1 MWTLLTILTLNW
13 SNPTLTA
20 FPIWIQL
27 YLNLTRHTS
36 WNQPLKYPPPLPASV
51 WFKPLCLRH
60 FVFMFAY
67 SSMLECVLLFL
78 HLFVHLFYFCIFIYM
93 CIFFNCASFLF
104 VHLFYLCIFFSFLCK
119 VWLFEIWEISKNVTS
134 TSATYQLQQE
144 QERGMTNVYFKAG
157 YVPDMTSQI
166 PAAKCPS
173 PSCHLARYKYR
184 YPATSWKFLV
194 YRQRDSFNK

>member
-1 MWTLLTILTLNW
+1 MLTLAMLTLLTILTSNW

-51 WFKPLCLRH
+51 WFKPLWLRH

-67 SSMLECVLLFL
+67 FSMLECVLLFL

-104 VHLFYLCIFFSFLCK
+104 VHLFYLCIFFICASFLFLH
-119 VWLFEIWEISKNVTS
+119 LFYLCIFFIYVSFFLFFAKYDFLRS
-134 TSATYQLQQE
+134 
-144 QERGMTNVYFKAG
+144 ER
-157 YVPDMTSQI
+157 SQ
-166 PAAKCPS
+166 KM
-173 PSCHLARYKYR
+173 
-184 YPATSWKFLV
+184 
-194 YRQRDSFNK
+194 